1 MKKKILVI
9 GYGGTIMMVVD
20 EKRKSVVPAKNLQE
34 ILKLMPKLNEVA
46 DIKLEI
52 LTNKD
57 STNVTPDD
65 WTKLAFYIA
74 DKQDKY
80 DAFVVTHGTNTLAYT
95 ASALSLAFGEGLKK
109 PVIITGS
116 QLPLSVYGND
126 ARFNFENSIKTA
138 VIASDLKTA
147 EVMVVFS
154 DEVLRGSRTVKVS
167 ESAFDAFK
175 SPAFPPLATIT
186 STGVHFNTGLVRL
199 ANPKAKLDL
208 HPHFNTKI
216 VSLDLTPGQL
226 PSMIEHLITSGAC
239 KGVILK
245 SFGAGSV
252 PTEGEYSYLPFI
264 KKVVGQYKIPVVVAT
279 KFLGGNV
286 IKEINDECAVLAVE
300 AGAIPAGDLTDVM
313 TEVKLMWLLAQNI
326 YSNKNVKDGIL
337 HQYVGELSTSP
348 QQQ

>member
-1 MKKKILVI
+1 MLKKVLVI

-20 EKRKSVVPAKNLQE
+20 EKRKSVVPAKNIQE
-34 ILKLMPKLNEVA
+34 ILKLVPKLSDVA

-65 WTKLAFYIA
+65 WTKLAFYIT
-74 DKQDKY
+74 DQMDKY
-80 DAFVVTHGTNTLAYT
+80 DAFVITHGTNTLAYT
-95 ASALSLAFGEGLKK
+95 ASALSLAFGKGLKK
-109 PVIITGS
+109 PIIITGS

-126 ARFNFENSIKTA
+126 ARFNFENAIKTA
-138 VIASDLKTA
+138 VVASDKNIA
-147 EVMVVFS
+147 EVMVVFA

-167 ESAFDAFK
+167 EAAFDAFK

-186 STGVHFNTGLVRL
+186 STGVHFNDGLIKR
-199 ANPKAKLDL
+199 ADPKSKTEL

-226 PSMIEHLITSGAC
+226 PSMIEHLVTSGAC

-264 KKVVGQYKIPVVVAT
+264 KKVVHEYKIPVIVAT
-279 KFLGGNV
+279 KFLGGNT

-313 TEVKLMWLLAQNI
+313 TEVKLMWLLAQSI
-326 YSNKNVKDGIL
+326 YSNTKVKEGLL
-337 HQYVGELSTSP
+337 HQYAGELSATS
-348 QQQ
+348 